1 MKCLRRRWCAFLC
14 LTGSN
19 NGVTEYVRQELRAM
33 VGARQ
38 QQVRILPSGQV
49 STADFEA
56 LGLSFEMPNQG
67 KHSLVVLFLHSIN
80 FFLLSL
86 FDNNVLICSLKLNFS
101 HHYVYPKQ
109 HLAWPTQLSS
119 NVQNHSFLLHTFN
132 LFLTVSSP
140 LWPIAYRM
148 DKKKAKR
155 PTHS

>member
-1 MKCLRRRWCAFLC
+1 MSTVFHCITVVWSFLSLAQLVLSRKSISFVKCLRRRWCAFLC

-49 STADFEA
+49 STDFEA

-80 FFLLSL
+80 LFLLSL
-86 FDNNVLICSLKLNFS
+86 FDNNVLICNLKLNFR
-101 HHYVYPKQ
+101 
-109 HLAWPTQLSS
+109 
-119 NVQNHSFLLHTFN
+119 SF
-132 LFLTVSSP
+132 
-140 LWPIAYRM
+140 
-148 DKKKAKR
+148 
-155 PTHS
+155 

>member
-1 MKCLRRRWCAFLC
+1 MWVKIKPIIKFYCSLMIVILSFAFYYCSFDISGFSPTLVKQKINKFSELCTQMRRWCIFLC

-67 KHSLVVLFLHSIN
+67 KHSFLVWFPQFN
-80 FFLLSL
+80 NLSYSR
-86 FDNNVLICSLKLNFS
+86 ICHLK
-101 HHYVYPKQ
+101 
-109 HLAWPTQLSS
+109 
-119 NVQNHSFLLHTFN
+119 
-132 LFLTVSSP
+132 
-140 LWPIAYRM
+140 
-148 DKKKAKR
+148 
-155 PTHS
+155 

>member
-38 QQVRILPSGQV
+38 QQVRILPSGV
-49 STADFEA
+49 STAEFEA

-67 KHSLVVLFLHSIN
+67 KHSLLFCFYIPPI
-80 FFLLSL
+80 FFQLSL
-86 FDNNVLICSLKLNFS
+86 FDNNVLICHLKLHFS

-119 NVQNHSFLLHTFN
+119 NVQLLLCGKLQDQTN
-132 LFLTVSSP
+132 VS
-140 LWPIAYRM
+140 
-148 DKKKAKR
+148 
-155 PTHS
+155 